1 MRGISEEI
9 LDSKG
14 GRFQILK
21 NKFNKSKF
29 YSGRS

>member
-14 GRFQILK
+14 GRFQTLEK
-21 NKFNKSKF
+21 NFNKSKF
-29 YSGRS
+29 Y